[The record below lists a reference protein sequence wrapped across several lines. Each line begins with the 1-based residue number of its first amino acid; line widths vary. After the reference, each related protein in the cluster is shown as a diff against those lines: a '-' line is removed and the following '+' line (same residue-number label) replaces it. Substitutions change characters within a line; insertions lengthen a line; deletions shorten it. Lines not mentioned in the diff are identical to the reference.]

1 MVYIFKINDELKCG
15 LNLDWFIEINVIIMN
30 INN

>member
-1 MVYIFKINDELKCG
+1 MVYIFKINDKLKCG
-15 LNLDWFIEINVIIMN
+15 LNLDVFIEINVIIMN